1 MSCWVVPGVAADLWG
16 VPLEQVLEWIRLG
29 QVPSKAD
36 YHFVLVD
43 VAPHSPQA
51 EPRQESSNQRRPTF
65 RVMSAEELG
74 IDLSDDS
81 AVLEWAGYRVR
92 AIPGDPSNFKI
103 TTLGDLAHQVLQ
115 GRFLAPEH

>member
-29 QVPSKAD
+29 QVPSKSD

-51 EPRQESSNQRRPTF
+51 ESRQESSNRRRPTF
-65 RVMSAEELG
+65 RVMSAEELE
-74 IDLSDDS
+74 IDLGGEDADVDSEPEEDDLI
-81 AVLEWAGYRVR
+81 AYVVFLEL
-92 AIPGDPSNFKI
+92 S
-103 TTLGDLAHQVLQ
+103 
-115 GRFLAPEH
+115 